1 MRKIGTICNLHRD
14 TFTASSPNL
23 PLYNQFQQKFLL
35 SWTNDK
41 TNLNHYSTEKNTG
54 TGMDIFD
61 NAEDSSF
68 FGDSLLADN
77 LHVVLKIILSL
88 IVQLLM
94 IVQWLM
100 RSERQPLLHKYSQ
113 FWQFSKQEVLQNIL
127 SLN

>member
-1 MRKIGTICNLHRD
+1 MSYKLLRKIGSICNLHRD

-23 PLYNQFQQKFLL
+23 PLYHQFQQKFLL

-41 TNLNHYSTEKNTG
+41 TNFDHYSTEKNTG
-54 TGMDIFD
+54 AGMDIFD
-61 NAEDSSF
+61 NVQDSSF

-94 IVQWLM
+94 IVQWHWLM
-100 RSERQPLLHKYSQ
+100 RSESQPLFHKYS
-113 FWQFSKQEVLQNIL
+113 
-127 SLN
+127 